1 MITCIYSINTLKGKK
16 QAKTRNPTNNNKQ
29 VIKAEILSKILQVT
43 LLYQQTN
50 KQKKKKNLVCK
61 SSNVK

>member
-50 KQKKKKNLVCK
+50 KQKKIK
-61 SSNVK
+61 